1 MNWKKTLFFYF
12 FQSNH
17 DEFATS
23 YSAQTTT
30 NSLPPESSA
39 LLNVS
44 SHFFLFLYLFR
55 KILFFWKE
63 KNHHANWNWHEL
75 KIFPRALGGHD
86 TRLYMNRFFW
96 DLPVVLIFCVE
107 FQELSHLTR
116 DLSQAEKKLT
126 AVTSWATDKMT
137 TIFTQ
142 FDNFYHMR

>member
-44 SHFFLFLYLFR
+44 SHFFLFLYLFW

-63 KNHHANWNWHEL
+63 KSPCKLKLARAENFSASIRRAWHKVIYEQVFL
-75 KIFPRALGGHD
+75 
-86 TRLYMNRFFW
+86 RFICGPHFLRWISGVVPFNTWLISSWEENNCCYKLSNYFHSKWQLRPFW
-96 DLPVVLIFCVE
+96 V
-107 FQELSHLTR
+107 
-116 DLSQAEKKLT
+116 K
-126 AVTSWATDKMT
+126 
-137 TIFTQ
+137 
-142 FDNFYHMR
+142 